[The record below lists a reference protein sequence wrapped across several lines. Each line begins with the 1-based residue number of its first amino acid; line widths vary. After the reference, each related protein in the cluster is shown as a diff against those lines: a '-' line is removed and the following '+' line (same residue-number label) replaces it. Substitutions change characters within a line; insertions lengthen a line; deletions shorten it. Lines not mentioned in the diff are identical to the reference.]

1 MLNHVSSTPP
11 QPTPMVPALLP
22 RDPTPA
28 GSTVSIHT
36 ERAPALPLTR
46 TPTVPVTPGQRGL
59 KAALGDRQNWQTL
72 AQKLKEIVSRPGITD
87 AAPAILKALSST
99 PMDLHPESSYPIDNG
114 TAVTLRHFI
123 EAHGLRVP
131 SNLFELTALGDA
143 ASVRA
148 LPHPFGNFGGALS
161 WPIPLD
167 EDAQSGLLRRAA
179 RLVREH
185 DDASHSGQPEGVLD
199 FLRRDLPLTG
209 ETVPDPAKTLETLVT
224 SSRGQALGTQL
235 QTDFNAI
242 CTGWSASDYALA
254 AIHLSLDPAS
264 IKASRRNTV
273 AGFDL
278 GQPQH
283 WGKPASAVLQ
293 GLAAHLVATG
303 KASAEMAHVGAYL
316 LLMRRAP
323 EFLIKDI
330 SPSVTYGSPA
340 WVSLSIA
347 AATQEAR
354 SPGTVANMTFAQVML
369 NAEATALANP
379 QATALAQT
387 SALLDWGVAHG
398 VFARKPDSAYTHA
411 EVEQTRATFN
421 QQQTDCKEASAS
433 LDKDIPTRKA
443 IALEKLKERFG
454 DLGALFEEK
463 LISSEGGGGT
473 GQQTKLTGKHSLLDI
488 AMMDLDDP
496 APFYS
501 ADSRV
506 PLAALNAN
514 PRFGVRQ
521 VFDQQFDAAIQDR
534 KTATSVS
541 IKHLIAQLPLEDR
554 NNLEYGEISFYQ
566 DTSHTLGRD
575 FTSKY
580 PDPNSQDLLV
590 KTTRAGVTTAY
601 GISLA
606 RGEIKSIPLHR
617 VELSSIRE
625 ANKVYETK
633 LFTPAGSEP
642 HHRRETT
649 PLGALPP
656 ASFRSDRSHN
666 IADAYIKHLD
676 FDNPNVK
683 SYARGQT
690 TRDEQ
695 AARALPVEQFFLNLV
710 PFRSAIV
717 NFQKGNYGEGALDLS
732 LDIFGFLTA
741 GASTAGKL
749 IKLGGSAL
757 STGGKVLRATRLIGA
772 AAIGTLNPL
781 AGVGDAAV
789 GTVGALGRGGRYL
802 LSKGTEAVNLLKGAS
817 GNYNLLKAASNDNV
831 VVATGMLNVAPRAV
845 EGAAVLKNGQWYA
858 FDVDRMCAYGGP
870 LRGFTPATV
879 ATKGQI
885 NQSFIDWLYR
895 RLAGDEVPTT
905 ASPTVLGQYV
915 PKAFEAALE
924 TARRPNNIKDFEF
937 GYAHGHPEKVP
948 GYSSSMNMLELQTLA
963 SQRFLG
969 PEDVGTL
976 AKQIERQKV
985 KLTQDGFMLF
995 QRDIQAAGGTVTP
1008 MPQELYLS
1016 QVRLAS
1022 EGECAGIANTL
1033 ALALRS
1039 GDENI
1044 YLGNMFKAAAAS
1056 QAPGAKQFIDNLH
1069 DFHQAVNGFETFH
1082 MGKPVRQIPYQEI
1095 AAELSHAAPPK
1106 TLRIA
1111 TRDHALLAGVMTR
1124 DNKPVWF
1131 YFDPNFGLAK
1141 FDSADAMKNGLER
1154 TLNRGTSPFQHR
1166 ALGEHP
1172 ASPEYRVSDFDASD
1186 VSTYHLPAVRRM
1198 ASVPL

>member
-1 MLNHVSSTPP
+1 MTRE
-11 QPTPMVPALLP
+11 PT
-22 RDPTPA
+22 T
-28 GSTVSIHT
+28 T
-36 ERAPALPLTR
+36 
-46 TPTVPVTPGQRGL
+46 VTPRQPGL

-72 AQKLKEIVSRPGITD
+72 GQKLKDIVTRPGITD
-87 AAPAILKALSST
+87 AAQAILKALGST
-99 PMDLHPESSYPIDNG
+99 PMDIHPESSYPMQNG
-114 TAVTLRHFI
+114 TAVTLKGFI

-131 SNLFELTALGDA
+131 GNLFELTALGDA
-143 ASVRA
+143 ATVRA

-161 WPIPLD
+161 WPIPLG
-167 EDAQSGLLRRAA
+167 EEAQSALLRETA
-179 RLVREH
+179 RHMRDH
-185 DDASHSGQPEGVLD
+185 DDAPHSGQPVGVLD
-199 FLRRDLPLTG
+199 FLRHNQPLSG
-209 ETVPDPAKTLETLVT
+209 DASLDPAKTLETLVT
-224 SSRGQALGTQL
+224 SSRGRQLGEKLQACLNGVS
-235 QTDFNAI
+235 
-242 CTGWSASDYALA
+242 TGWSAGDYALA

-264 IKASRRNTV
+264 INASRLNTV

-278 GQPQH
+278 AQPRH
-283 WGKPASAVLQ
+283 WGKPASAVRQ
-293 GLAAHLVATG
+293 GLAAHLASTG
-303 KASAEMAHVGAYL
+303 KASVEMANVGAYL
-316 LLMRRAP
+316 LLMRHAP

-330 SPSVTYGSPA
+330 PPSVTYGSPA
-340 WVSLSIA
+340 WVSLSVA

-379 QATALAQT
+379 DVTALAQT
-387 SALLDWGVAHG
+387 SALIDWGVANG
-398 VFARKPDSAYTHA
+398 VFARKPDGTYTPA
-411 EVEQTRATFN
+411 QLEQARTTFN
-421 QQQTDCKEASAS
+421 QQQTECKEAAAS
-433 LDKDIPTRKA
+433 LAKDIPTRKA

-473 GQQTKLTGKHSLLDI
+473 GQQTRLTGRHSLLDI

-501 ADSRV
+501 ADNRI

-514 PRFGVRQ
+514 PRFGVKQ
-521 VFDQQFDAAIQDR
+521 VFDQQFEAAIQER
-534 KTATSVS
+534 KAATSVS

-554 NNLEYGEISFYQ
+554 KNLEYGEISFYQ

-601 GISLA
+601 EISLA
-606 RGEIKSIPLHR
+606 RGEIKPIPLHR
-617 VELSSIRE
+617 VQLSNARE
-625 ANKVYETK
+625 ANRVYETQ
-633 LFTPAGSEP
+633 LFIPAGSEP
-642 HHRRETT
+642 HHRSETT
-649 PLGALPP
+649 PSGALPP
-656 ASFRSDRSHN
+656 ASFSSDRSHN

-683 SYARGQT
+683 SYARGRT

-695 AARALPVEQFFLNLV
+695 AARAQPVEQFFLNLV
-710 PFRSAIV
+710 PFRSAIA
-717 NFQKGNYGEGALDLS
+717 NFQKGNYGEGAVDLT

-749 IKLGGSAL
+749 VKLGGSAL
-757 STGGKVLRATRLIGA
+757 STGGKVLRATQLIGV

-781 AGVGDAAV
+781 GGLGDAAV
-789 GTVGALGRGGRYL
+789 GSVSALGKGGRYL
-802 LSKGTEAVNLLKGAS
+802 QSKGTEVVNLLKGAC
-817 GNYNLLKAASNDNV
+817 GQYELLKAASKDNV
-831 VVATGMLNVAPRAV
+831 VVATGMLNVAQRNV

-858 FDVDRMCAYGGP
+858 FDVDKMCAYGGP

-879 ATKGQI
+879 AAKGQI
-885 NQSFIDWLYR
+885 NQSFMDWLYK
-895 RLAGDEVPTT
+895 RLAGDAVPTQ
-905 ASPTVLGQYV
+905 APPTVLGQYV
-915 PKAFEAALE
+915 PQEFEAALE
-924 TARRPNNIKDFEF
+924 AAGRPNNLKDFEF
-937 GYAHGHPEKVP
+937 GYAHGNPEKVP
-948 GYSSSMNMLELQTLA
+948 GYSSSMNILELQTLA

-995 QRDIQAAGGTVTP
+995 QRDIQAAGGTVTS

-1033 ALALRS
+1033 ALALGS
-1039 GDENI
+1039 ADENT

-1056 QAPGAKQFIDNLH
+1056 QEPGAKQFIDNLRA
-1069 DFHQAVNGFETFH
+1069 FHYAVNGFETFH

-1095 AAELSHAAPPK
+1095 AAELSNAAPPR

-1131 YFDPNFGLAK
+1131 YFDPNFGLAR

-1166 ALGEHP
+1166 ALGENP
-1172 ASPEYRVSDFDASD
+1172 GTPEYRVSDFDASD
-1186 VSTYHLPAVRRM
+1186 VNTYHHFAAVRRM